1 LTRQVKQLPRREK
14 SKPLL
19 QLSLQRSP
27 NTVAGWENLQK
38 KTRTKS
44 FRAPGEIDVFAP
56 LQHHIVFLILA
67 GECLA
72 DDLKIGTQN
81 AEIILIS

>member
-1 LTRQVKQLPRREK
+1 MG
-14 SKPLL
+14 KPTKED
-19 QLSLQRSP
+19 SH
-27 NTVAGWENLQK
+27 K
-38 KTRTKS
+38 KFSGSGRKT
-44 FRAPGEIDVFAP
+44 DVFAP

-72 DDLKIGTQN
+72 DDLRIGTQN